1 MKARGFTLI
10 ELSIVVAIIGILAAV
25 AIPLYD
31 GYTNRAKRVE
41 AEEQL
46 MTLASIEEDYFNTYR
61 VYTGASDS
69 EKENLKKYY
78 GADLGGGQ
86 HQNYKIEIE
95 LKNSGATYVATAYVC
110 YKLKGSACTSS
121 TYDVKCKV
129 ESKQQTS
136 VCEKK

>member
-10 ELSIVVAIIGILAAV
+10 ELAIVVAIIGILAAV

-46 MTLASIEEDYFNTYR
+46 MTLAAIEEDYFTTYR
-61 VYTGASDS
+61 TYTGASDT

-78 GADLGGGQ
+78 GADLGGGAN
-86 HQNYKIEIE
+86 QNYRIDVTLE
-95 LKNSGATYVATAYVC
+95 NSGAKYTAVAYIC
-110 YKLKGSACTSS
+110 YKYKGSDCTNS
-121 TYDVKCKV
+121 TYNVKCTVK
-129 ESKQQTS
+129 SDQRTS